1 MSGEIQAL
9 LLATGNT
16 GKVREMRDLLAD
28 LPLTIRTLHDFPDLS
43 PVDETGTTFREN
55 AELKAIGYAMQTGEF
70 ALADDSGLE
79 VEALGGA
86 PGVYSA
92 RYAGEGAGYD
102 IKMTKLLDALDATG
116 DAARRAR
123 FVCAMA
129 IADPNGRLVAV
140 TEGVCPGVIATSPR
154 GAGGFGYDPIF
165 VPDGFDLTFG
175 ELDQSAKQ
183 EISHRSRAAKLIMRY
198 LPDFIAV

>member
-1 MSGEIQAL
+1 
-9 LLATGNT
+9 
-16 GKVREMRDLLAD
+16 V
-28 LPLTIRTLHDFPDLS
+28 
-43 PVDETGTTFREN
+43 
-55 AELKAIGYAMQTGEF
+55 QTGEF

-79 VEALGGA
+79 VVALGGA
-86 PGVYSA
+86 PGAYSA
-92 RYAGEGAGYD
+92 RYAGVGAAYD
-102 IKMTKLLDALDATG
+102 AKMTKLLDALNATG
-116 DAARRAR
+116 DAERRAS

-140 TEGVCPGVIATSPR
+140 TEGACPGVITTSPR

-175 ELDQSAKQ
+175 ELDPSVKQ
-183 EISHRSRAAKLIMRY
+183 EISHRSRAARLIMRY